1 MAVTFDSVIE
11 YNWRRIPY
19 VSQCAGQP
27 WLRWRVLRG
36 YSGAAVEVGVQIVL
50 VPVQLRYTH
59 DRGYR
64 CYKGSYRG
72 GMVQCFRTFVA
83 KILI

>member
-1 MAVTFDSVIE
+1 VYIRQTWCGDNFFFK
-11 YNWRRIPY
+11 RIDPINDDKFNFY
-19 VSQCAGQP
+19 EV
-27 WLRWRVLRG
+27 
-36 YSGAAVEVGVQIVL
+36 SGAAVEVGVQIVL